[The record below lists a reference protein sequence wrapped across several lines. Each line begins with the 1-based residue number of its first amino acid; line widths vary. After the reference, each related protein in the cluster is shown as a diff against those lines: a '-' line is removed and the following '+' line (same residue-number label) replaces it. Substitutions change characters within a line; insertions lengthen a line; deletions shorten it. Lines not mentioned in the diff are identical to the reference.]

1 MALSRRSG
9 RSRFTLVLLVLTSI
23 TVITLDFRG
32 GGVIGTL
39 RSGAADVLSPVR
51 SAADTVFGPVGD
63 AFSGITGYGELAD
76 ENDALRARIEEM
88 EGDQLRDAD
97 AEAELASLLELKRL
111 SRFTDLP
118 TVSARVI
125 GTPVSNFEQ
134 TIQLDVGSDDDIAQ
148 DMPVVTGSGLVGR
161 VVEVSRTR
169 SIVRLVTDPTSSVGV
184 RLSRSGELGVA
195 EGVGPDR
202 PLDLGLVDI
211 GIAVEMSELLVT
223 SGVDDSFFPGGI
235 PVGTVGRVESTVG
248 ELEQEVVIEP
258 VVDLA
263 RLRFVEVLL
272 TGAP

>member
-1 MALSRRSG
+1 MSRRSG

-32 GGVIGTL
+32 GGVIGSL

-63 AFSGITGYGELAD
+63 AFSGITGYGALED

-88 EGDQLRDAD
+88 EGDQVRDED
-97 AEAELASLLELKRL
+97 AEAELEALLELKRL

-118 TVSARVI
+118 AVAARVI

-134 TIQLDVGSDDDIAQ
+134 TIQLDVGGDDGVVEN
-148 DMPVVTGSGLVGR
+148 MPVVTGSGLVGR
-161 VVEVSRTR
+161 VVEVSGTR

-184 RLSRSGELGVA
+184 RLSRSGDLGVV

-202 PLDLGLVDI
+202 PLDLGLVDL
-211 GIAVEMSELLVT
+211 GTAVEMRELLVT
-223 SGVDDSFFPGGI
+223 SGVDDSYFPGGI
-235 PVGTVGRVESTVG
+235 PVGRVERIESTEG
-248 ELEQEVVIEP
+248 ELEQNVVIEP
-258 VVDLA
+258 VVDLD
-263 RLRFVEVLL
+263 RLRFVEVLM
-272 TGAP
+272 TEAP